1 MPRALLW
8 AAKQGPEVPGRQ
20 YWGWFAED
28 PRAALCSSD
37 CCFPSQTSFFLK
49 PYCSQFALMYFKG
62 VLQSLRK
69 SRAWKLGM
77 ET

>member
-8 AAKQGPEVPGRQ
+8 AAKQGPEVLGRQ
-20 YWGWFAED
+20 CWGWLAED
-28 PRAALCSSD
+28 PNALCSSD
-37 CCFPSQTSFFLK
+37 CCFPSQTSLFFK